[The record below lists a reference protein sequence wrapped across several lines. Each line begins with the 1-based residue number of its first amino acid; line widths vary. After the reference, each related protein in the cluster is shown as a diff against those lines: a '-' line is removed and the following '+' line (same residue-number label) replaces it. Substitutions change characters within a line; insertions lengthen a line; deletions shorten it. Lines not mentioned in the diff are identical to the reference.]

1 MHSLWLLLGPIS
13 GLITSRMIGQP
24 LLRGMFLGAGGALI
38 GAGIHR
44 LLYMERRGVSLPASV
59 LVAALIVTLLYSLAS
74 RRTIATYSH
83 RILSRLAS
91 SQMKVG

>member
-24 LLRGMFLGAGGALI
+24 SLRGMFLGTGGALI

-59 LVAALIVTLLYSLAS
+59 LVAVLIVTLLYSLAS
-74 RRTIATYSH
+74 RSATWPPGPS
-83 RILSRLAS
+83 L
-91 SQMKVG
+91 KG